1 VTFISVVIVWLLL
14 GYFNVYICVKR
25 DGCIELINLILFMF
39 LSPFVFIVVLFLMLA
54 DSKFMNKK
62 LFVRK
67 SENVK

>member
-1 VTFISVVIVWLLL
+1 MTFISVVIVWLLL